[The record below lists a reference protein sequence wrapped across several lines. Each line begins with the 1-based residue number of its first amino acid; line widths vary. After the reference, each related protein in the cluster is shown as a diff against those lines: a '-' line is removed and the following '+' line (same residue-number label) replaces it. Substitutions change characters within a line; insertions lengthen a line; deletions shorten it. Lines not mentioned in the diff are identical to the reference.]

1 MSQKCFDKIYS
12 KCCKIFITHLTS
24 RLCFYPAKKLFW
36 FSSMFLFFRLSLWRN
51 LYHINRLLIYKKIN
65 KASLYVI
72 EICVSHYATE
82 LEWIWFLWIISETW
96 TMLNKRLYFRRFL
109 TSFVNFRITVA
120 SETPCKLSLLYWT
133 W

>member
-12 KCCKIFITHLTS
+12 KCCKIFITYLTS

-36 FSSMFLFFRLSLWRN
+36 FSSMFLFFKLSLWRN
-51 LYHINRLLIYKKIN
+51 LYHINRLLIYRKIN

-120 SETPCKLSLLYWT
+120 SETSCKLSLLYWT

>member
-24 RLCFYPAKKLFW
+24 RLCFYPAKTLFW
-36 FSSMFLFFRLSLWRN
+36 FSSMFLFFKLSLWRN

-120 SETPCKLSLLYWT
+120 SETSCKLSLLYWT